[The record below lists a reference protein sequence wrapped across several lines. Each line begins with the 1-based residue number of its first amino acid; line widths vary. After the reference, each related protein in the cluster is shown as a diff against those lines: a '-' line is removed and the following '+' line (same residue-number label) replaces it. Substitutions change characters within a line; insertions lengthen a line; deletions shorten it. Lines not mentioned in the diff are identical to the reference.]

1 MNMNIHEMDFARQ
14 FILYMN
20 TSVVDQPFDPAMNLR
35 SVDLN
40 LLVALN
46 ALLTDLHV
54 TRAADRIGLSQPAM
68 SNALSRLRHIFKD
81 ELLVRTANGMQAT
94 PRAIELAEPVKR
106 LLRQLERLLDSEA
119 SFDPATTTRG
129 FSVRL
134 SDLLSQLLLPAV
146 GNILEASAPFAQLD
160 VVHYSPTHTIEAL
173 EKDEID
179 LAISM
184 GLVHSNSIKSVAL
197 MKDRMVCVMREGHP
211 LAQQP
216 LTMETFLQ
224 AAHLKVSMSPTDL
237 RFVDDVL
244 ARQGMARRV
253 AVNVPHWLLVPHVL
267 RGSSLLSVMPRRL
280 AFAMVAEDLVIRD
293 LPFASDSFEWSMY
306 WHRRHDASQDLIWLR
321 SIFTEAAQRLA
332 DSD

>member
-1 MNMNIHEMDFARQ
+1 
-14 FILYMN
+14 
-20 TSVVDQPFDPAMNLR
+20 MNLR
-35 SVDLN
+35 AIDLN

-68 SNALSRLRHIFKD
+68 SNALSRLRHIFND
-81 ELLVRTANGMQAT
+81 GLLVRTANGMQAT
-94 PRAIELAEPVKR
+94 PRALELAEPVKR
-106 LLRQLERLLDSEA
+106 VLRQLERILDSES
-119 SFDPATTTRG
+119 SFDPATTTRS

-134 SDLLSQLLLPAV
+134 SDLLSRLLLPAV
-146 GNILEASAPFAQLD
+146 CNTLKTTAPFVHFD
-160 VVHYSPTHTIEAL
+160 VVHYSPTQTVEAL

-184 GLVHSNSIKSVAL
+184 GLVHSNAIKSVVL
-197 MKDRMVCVMREGHP
+197 MKDRMVCVMRDGHP
-211 LAQQP
+211 AAQHP

-244 ARQGMARRV
+244 ARQGMTRRV

-267 RGSSLLSVMPRRL
+267 RESDLLSVMPRRL
-280 AFAMVAEDLVIRD
+280 AFAMVSEDLAIRD
-293 LPFASDSFEWSMY
+293 LPFASEPFEWSMY
-306 WHRRHDASQDLIWLR
+306 WHRRHDASQDLGWLR
-321 SIFTEAAQRLA
+321 SVFSEAVQGLGG
-332 DSD
+332 SN